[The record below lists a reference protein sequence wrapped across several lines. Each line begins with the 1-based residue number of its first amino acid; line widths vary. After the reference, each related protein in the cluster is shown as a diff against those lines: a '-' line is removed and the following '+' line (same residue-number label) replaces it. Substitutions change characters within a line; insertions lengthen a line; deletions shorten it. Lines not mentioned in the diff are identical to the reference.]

1 MSITS
6 VLKFVPSS
14 LISLWPF
21 DLRRSILQDISGDL
35 DAMVSHNHAKST
47 HSPADFRET
56 TSARCKWMTQ
66 FQTGLFVFFCI
77 TDIDPTHLDNETCLH
92 HVQQEIHVQKIQKI
106 YFSLAILLYSITK
119 CISFPTMETTA
130 SESKQ
135 HHICHAFAWSVL
147 RM

>member
-47 HSPADFRET
+47 HSPADFWRNEFREMQMDDPIPNRLVCFFLHNWYRPHSSGQWNMLT
-56 TSARCKWMTQ
+56 PCSTGNTCSKDSKDLFFPCYITIFDYEMYLISNYGNHCIRIKATS
-66 FQTGLFVFFCI
+66 
-77 TDIDPTHLDNETCLH
+77 HLPRVCL
-92 HVQQEIHVQKIQKI
+92 
-106 YFSLAILLYSITK
+106 
-119 CISFPTMETTA
+119 IS
-130 SESKQ
+130 S
-135 HHICHAFAWSVL
+135 
-147 RM
+147 

>member
-66 FQTGLFVFFCI
+66 FQTGLFVFFCK

-106 YFSLAILLYSITK
+106 YFSLAILLKFDYEMYLISNYGNH
-119 CISFPTMETTA
+119 CIRIKATSHLPRVCLI
-130 SESKQ
+130 SS
-135 HHICHAFAWSVL
+135 
-147 RM
+147 